1 MRPQSRNEF
10 ETAIICALPLEFD
23 AIEAVLDEYYDGLGS
38 IGDANWYRAGRVGQ
52 HNIVNQS
59 NYPINIVPPYS

>member
-23 AIEAVLDEYYDGLGS
+23 AVEALLDEYYDGLGS
-38 IGDANWYRAGRVGQ
+38 TYGKQYGDANWYRREEWA
-52 HNIVNQS
+52 NTTL
-59 NYPINIVPPYS
+59 Y